1 MRVAV
6 LMFAAA
12 GCAHAQFKTT
22 STLVLAPTTVT
33 TAEGKFVDGLKARDL
48 ILYDNGVPQP
58 IQLEEAFN
66 PLSLIVALETS
77 TNSFA
82 VLDKLG
88 DLGVL
93 FSYVVAGH
101 RGEIALLGFADE
113 TRLLHDFTTDPDR
126 LAGVLRSIRVQGNHA
141 VALDTI
147 QEALRLFSRRPGE
160 NRRVL
165 LVIGEK
171 RDRSST
177 LKLPSLLMAAQR
189 QNVLIYWVTYS
200 PFLTAFTARQKTVK
214 SLNPKTDGTPIPRDP
229 APGSLLSAFT
239 EIGHEMRSDAAD
251 ELTRATGGRTLNFV
265 RKDTLE
271 EAVQAI
277 GAEVHR
283 QYILSFQPPKGEPG
297 VYHAIRVEVKDRPEL
312 AVRTRLGYWAAM

>member
-1 MRVAV
+1 MRVAA
-6 LMFAAA
+6 LILAA
-12 GCAHAQFKTT
+12 GLCARAQFKAT

-33 TAEGKFVDGLKARDL
+33 TVEGKYVDGLRARDL

-58 IQLEEAFN
+58 IQVEEAFN
-66 PLSLIVALETS
+66 PLSLIVALQTS
-77 TNSFA
+77 ANSSA

-93 FSYVVAGH
+93 LTHLVAGE
-101 RGEIALLGFADE
+101 RGETAIVSFSDE
-113 TRLLHDFTTDPDR
+113 TRLLRDFTTDSDK
-126 LAGVLRSIRVQGNHA
+126 LAATLRHVGVQGNGS

-147 QEALRLFSRRPGE
+147 QEAMRMFTRRPSE

-171 RDRSST
+171 HDRSSH
-177 LKLPSLLMAAQR
+177 LKLAEILQAAQR

-214 SLNPKTDGTPIPRDP
+214 SLDPKKDGEPIPRDV

-239 EIGHEMRSDAAD
+239 EIGHALQSDAAD
-251 ELTRATGGRTLNFV
+251 ELTRATGGRTLNFL

-271 EAVQAI
+271 QAVLAI
-277 GAEVHR
+277 GGEVHR
-283 QYILSFQPPKGEPG
+283 QYIVSFQPRKGEPG
-297 VYHAIRVEVKDRPEL
+297 LYHAIQVAVKDRPEL
-312 AVRTRLGYWAAM
+312 VVRTRAGYWAAQ